1 MDLPLKTIRNVR
13 AVQPLVQVKGY
24 TPLRRLNDLRNTRKR
39 LKPMRAK
46 MMGCKDGSPN
56 MFVGHATP
64 CGEGAGAST

>member
-13 AVQPLVQVKGY
+13 LFSRSSRSKGY